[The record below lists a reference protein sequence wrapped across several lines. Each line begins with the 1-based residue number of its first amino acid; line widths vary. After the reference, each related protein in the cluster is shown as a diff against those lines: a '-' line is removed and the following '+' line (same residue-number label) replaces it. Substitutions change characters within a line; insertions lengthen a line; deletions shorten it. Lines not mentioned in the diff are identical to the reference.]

1 MATRCFLVPTRVLDA
16 NGISIASV
24 VFAGLAKW
32 QTDCE
37 TDRPRYSGT
46 LQAAILVADLCC
58 IIHERYLPLNLVARN
73 RCQGDA
79 WRICVKNGMFGR
91 VYVGAKKSHTGFISC
106 FRRSATS
113 STRAGE
119 FHLFSTFRFKI
130 TDAWSWCKTR
140 YRISILLKDGELACD
155 LTYCVQELL

>member
-1 MATRCFLVPTRVLDA
+1 MHIVEIAFATLKDKCVRACVCVCFSNKNYFFIRSVWF
-16 NGISIASV
+16 IS
-24 VFAGLAKW
+24 
-32 QTDCE
+32 DCNFS
-37 TDRPRYSGT
+37 P
-46 LQAAILVADLCC
+46 DLYC

-113 STRAGE
+113 STRADE

-130 TDAWSWCKTR
+130 TDA
-140 YRISILLKDGELACD
+140 
-155 LTYCVQELL
+155 